1 MNKQAVIVAAIIAA
15 VLIIP
20 QTTFI
25 VDEREYVLVLQLGE
39 HKRTIDEAGLH
50 FKIPLIQNLVRL
62 DKRVQTTDA
71 PPDEFLTV
79 DMERL
84 LIDHVSRWYIDN
96 PLQFY
101 VTVRDEPGAVSRLQN
116 IIVAELRDVV
126 SSELILNVI
135 SGERETIMNRVT
147 NRSAERVN
155 DFGIGLIDIRMK
167 RVDVPPEVEESV
179 FERMRAERERIAA
192 RHRAEGEERALAIR
206 AQADADRNRIL
217 GEGEA
222 RATRIFAEGFAEDM
236 VRVTHNQSPVSG
248 AVITV
253 NRREIG
259 PTDFS
264 GQMPV
269 SLPYSG
275 SLHVIAD
282 YENDEQSHSG
292 ELTAIIEHG
301 RLADIETIGEL
312 NISFLNDPHIYHGY
326 TADEEFYR
334 FMKTLESYES
344 FLPQGTTLVLGAD
357 SDLFDYLRGP
367 GSPQTSISN
376 DLF

>member
-1 MNKQAVIVAAIIAA
+1 MNKQAIIVAAIIAA
-15 VLIIP
+15 IIIIP

-25 VDEREYVLVLQLGE
+25 VDEREYVLVLQLGA
-39 HKRTIDEAGLH
+39 HKRTIDEAGLN
-50 FKIPLIQNLVRL
+50 FKIPLIQNLVRF
-62 DKRVQTTDA
+62 DKRVQTSDA
-71 PPDEFLTV
+71 RADEFLTV

-84 LIDHVSRWYIDN
+84 LIDHVSRWYIDD
-96 PLQFY
+96 PLKFY
-101 VTVRDEPGAVSRLQN
+101 VTVRNESGALARLQN

-135 SGERETIMNRVT
+135 SGQRESIMDRVT
-147 NRSAERVN
+147 YRSSERIQE
-155 DFGIGLIDIRMK
+155 FGIALIDIRMK

-192 RHRAEGEERALAIR
+192 RHRAEGEEQALAIR
-206 AQADADRNRIL
+206 AQADADRHRIL

-222 RATRIFAEGFAEDM
+222 RATRIFAEGFAEDSLI
-236 VRVTHNQSPVSG
+236 VTHEESPVSG

-259 PTDFS
+259 PTDIA
-264 GQMPV
+264 GRLTV
-269 SLPYSG
+269 SLPLTG
-275 SLHVIAD
+275 DLHITAAHHD
-282 YENDEQSHSG
+282 MDLTLSG
-292 ELTAIIEHG
+292 ELMATMKNGNLVE
-301 RLADIETIGEL
+301 ADSMGEL
-312 NISFLNDPHIYHGY
+312 QLAIDGNPVLYHGY

-334 FMKTLESYES
+334 FMKTLESYQS

-367 GSPQTSISN
+367 RPPQTRLYSQP
-376 DLF
+376 